1 MEALEALI
9 YLFTLEKEFEPPDH
23 LFNRG
28 NRKKN
33 DSMQLMHFRRNKLKL
48 QIAKPA
54 SEKKKQ

>member
-33 DSMQLMHFRRNKLKL
+33 DSM
-48 QIAKPA
+48 
-54 SEKKKQ
+54 